1 MSDLQLMTLMNQF
14 FLINQIERPT
24 KLKLKNFSDLNQTSE
39 SSKGVTEFTDDS
51 LTESRVILLLSLIQT
66 YEQRT
71 ITVMCISVQC
81 ISCIDYIFDILVH
94 FYIIIF
100 TFIYLRMWFFC

>member
-1 MSDLQLMTLMNQF
+1 MQLMTLMNQF
-14 FLINQIERPT
+14 FLINQIERLT
-24 KLKLKNFSDLNQTSE
+24 KLKLKNFSDMNRTSE
-39 SSKGVTEFTDDS
+39 SFKWVIEFTDDS

-81 ISCIDYIFDILVH
+81 I
-94 FYIIIF
+94 
-100 TFIYLRMWFFC
+100 